1 VRVVIDTN
9 VVVSAALK
17 DRVPEELILFVIGNN
32 EFEWVASAEI
42 VEEYL
47 SVLKR
52 KKFSLPRPIIQ
63 RWANAFKQ
71 YVALVTVE
79 EKFNFPRD
87 QKDAKFLECALS
99 AQVDYLISGDK
110 DFEGAYKLG
119 KTIIISVSEFK
130 QLIIDKW

>member
-1 VRVVIDTN
+1 MRVVIDTN